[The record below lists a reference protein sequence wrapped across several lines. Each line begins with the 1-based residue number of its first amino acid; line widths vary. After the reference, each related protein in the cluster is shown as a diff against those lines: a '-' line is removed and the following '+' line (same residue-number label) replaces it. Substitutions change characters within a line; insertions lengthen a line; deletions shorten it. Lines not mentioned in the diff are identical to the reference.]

1 MNVSVPR
8 SPSSSQCESGKHEP
22 LAVIGRPAEEEAD
35 DDRHWNGKSSLVNVY
50 MGAILSLHVNVNVPD
65 FFKEGGGYT

>member
-1 MNVSVPR
+1 MLPIYRMDLTRGSKHLIIVDYSAVTIFPGESPLIREIGKWHPR
-8 SPSSSQCESGKHEP
+8 T
-22 LAVIGRPAEEEAD
+22 
-35 DDRHWNGKSSLVNVY
+35 

>member
-1 MNVSVPR
+1 MGDAVSKVLLSAREQEARITSQGQKHVPNV
-8 SPSSSQCESGKHEP
+8 EM
-22 LAVIGRPAEEEAD
+22 I
-35 DDRHWNGKSSLVNVY
+35 